1 LKIDDERL
9 GVDLIDKVMEGSRNF
24 LAEKHTLKFLREGEV
39 IHPNLA
45 SRDSWTQWE
54 KTSRSSIVD
63 RAEEK
68 ANFLIDVS
76 PSQPLEDRHL
86 KEFTK
91 EFTKVIQ
98 AYKKTKR

>member
-1 LKIDDERL
+1 
-9 GVDLIDKVMEGSRNF
+9 MEGSRNF
-24 LAEKHTLKFLREGEV
+24 LAEKHTLKYLREGEV

-54 KTSRSSIVD
+54 KTSMSSIVD

-68 ANFLIDVS
+68 ANFLIDES
-76 PSQPLEDRHL
+76 PSQPLEDRQL
-86 KEFTK
+86 E